1 MSRYIS
7 AAVGPIEDAEG
18 KVIGTHRGLSFYT
31 LGQRSGLGLGGRAG
45 AAEAPWYVAIKD
57 LPRNALVV
65 VQEHDHPLL
74 MSDCFEVEELRWLN
88 GLGSPAANADFD
100 CTVKTRYRQK
110 DLGCRVRYLGGGRA
124 QIRLHHPARAVT
136 PGQYAVF
143 YDGEVCLGGG
153 VIAQPQKARAE
164 LDRQVV

>member
-1 MSRYIS
+1 MHSWSCRSTIIRCSCPIASRS
-7 AAVGPIEDAEG
+7 
-18 KVIGTHRGLSFYT
+18 
-31 LGQRSGLGLGGRAG
+31 RSCA
-45 AAEAPWYVAIKD
+45 
-57 LPRNALVV
+57 
-65 VQEHDHPLL
+65 
-74 MSDCFEVEELRWLN
+74 
-88 GLGSPAANADFD
+88 PAANADFD